1 MTKRRSDSATE
12 HVNPAPKQ
20 GPTDTLQIAI
30 GREIRRYRMKA
41 GLTVAGLAATAG
53 LSSGMLSKVENGQT
67 SPSLDTLEALAQALN
82 VPLTS
87 LFKRFE
93 ESSDAAYV
101 PAGQGLL
108 IQRKGTRAGHQYQ
121 LLGHSVGKPV
131 HMEPYLIT
139 IPEET
144 EVFPV
149 FQHDGLEFLYV
160 LEGEMN
166 YRYGN
171 HLYTLKPGDSLHFD
185 SGTPHG
191 PEDLLVVPV
200 RFLCVMVDSEPQ

>member
-1 MTKRRSDSATE
+1 MSKQRDDSSRERTGRAPGQS
-12 HVNPAPKQ
+12 PAN
-20 GPTDTLQIAI
+20 TLQIAI
-30 GREIRRYRMKA
+30 GREIKRYRVKA
-41 GLTVAGLAATAG
+41 GLTVAGLAGTAR
-53 LSSGMLSKVENGQT
+53 LSSGMLSKVENGQI

-93 ESSDAAYV
+93 ESADAAHV
-101 PAGQGLL
+101 PAGQGLM
-108 IQRKGTRAGHQYQ
+108 IERKGTRAGHQYQ

-131 HMEPYLIT
+131 YMAPYLIT

-144 EVFPV
+144 DVFPV

-166 YRYGN
+166 YRFGS

-185 SGTPHG
+185 SRTPHG
-191 PEDLLVVPV
+191 PENLLVVPV
-200 RFLCVMVDSEPQ
+200 RFLCVMADAEHD

>member
-1 MTKRRSDSATE
+1 MRKPHTPSTPRRADQPPE
-12 HVNPAPKQ
+12 P
-20 GPTDTLQIAI
+20 GPTNTLQIAI
-30 GREIRRYRMKA
+30 GREIKRYRLKA

-53 LSSGMLSKVENGQT
+53 LSTGMLSKVENGQT
-67 SPSLDTLEALAQALN
+67 SPSLDTLQTLARALN
-82 VPLTS
+82 IPLTS
-87 LFKRFE
+87 LFKQFE
-93 ESSDAAYV
+93 ESADASYV
-101 PAGQGLL
+101 PAGKGLM
-108 IQRKGTRAGHQYQ
+108 IERKGTRAGHQYQ

-139 IPEET
+139 IPKES

-149 FQHDGLEFLYV
+149 FQHDGLEFLYI

-171 HLYTLKPGDSLHFD
+171 HLYPLKPGDSLHFD

-191 PEDLLVVPV
+191 PEEVLVVPV
-200 RFLCVMVDSEPQ
+200 RFICVIVDVEQQ

>member
-1 MTKRRSDSATE
+1 MK
-12 HVNPAPKQ
+12 KQ
-20 GPTDTLQIAI
+20 GNAPPSAPPHSEPKLGSLNTLQTAI
-30 GREIRRYRMKA
+30 GREVKRYRVKA
-41 GLTVAGLAATAG
+41 GLTVAGLAGAAG
-53 LSSGMLSKVENGQT
+53 LSPGMLSKVENGQI
-67 SPSLDTLEALAQALN
+67 SPSLDTLQALAQGLN

-93 ESSDAAYV
+93 ESADATYV

-108 IQRKGTRAGHQYQ
+108 IERKGTRAGHQYQ

-139 IPEET
+139 IPEKT

-149 FQHDGLEFLYV
+149 FQHDGLEFLHV
-160 LEGEMN
+160 LEGSMN

-200 RFLCVMVDSEPQ
+200 RFICVMVDAEHQ

>member
-1 MTKRRSDSATE
+1 MGF
-12 HVNPAPKQ
+12 PADHPGAEPAQ
-20 GPTDTLQIAI
+20 GAPNALQFAI
-30 GREIRRYRMKA
+30 GREIRRYRVKS
-41 GLTVAGLAATAG
+41 GLTVTGLAGVAG
-53 LSSGMLSKVENGQT
+53 LSPGMLSKVENGQI
-67 SPSLDTLEALAQALN
+67 SPSLDTLQALAKGLN

-87 LFKRFE
+87 LFKQFE
-93 ESSDAAYV
+93 ESADATYV
-101 PAGQGLL
+101 PAGQGLV
-108 IQRKGTRAGHQYQ
+108 IERKGTRAGHQYQ

-171 HLYTLKPGDSLHFD
+171 HMYTLKPGDSLHFD
-185 SGTPHG
+185 AGTPHG

-200 RFLCVMVDSEPQ
+200 RFICVMVDAESA